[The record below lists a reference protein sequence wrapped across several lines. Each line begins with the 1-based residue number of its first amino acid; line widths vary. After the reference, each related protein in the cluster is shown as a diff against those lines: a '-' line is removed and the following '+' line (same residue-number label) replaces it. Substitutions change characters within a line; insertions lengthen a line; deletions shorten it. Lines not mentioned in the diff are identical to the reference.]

1 MNVTP
6 RGTARLLIMIGCLL
20 LIATAAMAQDALP
33 GGVTSRLKKI
43 NDYLTSVET
52 RLKAGSVNRND
63 LDWAVETLAE
73 LKKGYA
79 AFASRAEVTAAEKRI
94 ADITRQVNDF
104 EAGKKQKKDQAAAGA
119 ASEEKTLVDWAER
132 LSAYKADS
140 RPGSKGQFG
149 IPTEDIEALLAS
161 RAAYE
166 EAKAL
171 YAEFLKS
178 GLDKDAHHQLRQAV
192 DDIRV
197 AILNYESGQERVPQN
212 AAEKLDAA
220 LKWMAESKTVALD
233 KGERKTIAL
242 LVENAARLFPG
253 SERVKALNVKKA
265 ELDRRIEKV
274 DTAILENRTMRPDQ
288 YKGPDA
294 EQLKRL
300 AQAIV
305 LKEEKG
311 ASVLK
316 VNITSAAW
324 TTESVVE
331 WTDTTRT
338 ALQHRSTDSVNAQV
352 ALRVGADCFLYTV
365 FLNKDRIGGREN
377 PLTGHLMFR
386 DRLLEKN
393 IR

>member
-43 NDYLTSVET
+43 NDFLTSVET

-94 ADITRQVNDF
+94 ADVTRQVSDF

-149 IPTEDIEALLAS
+149 IPTEDIEWLLAS

-274 DTAILENRTMRPDQ
+274 DTSILENRTMRPDQ

-352 ALRVGADCFLYTV
+352 AVRVGADCFLYTV

>member
-43 NDYLTSVET
+43 NDFLTSVET

-63 LDWAVETLAE
+63 LERAVETLAE

-79 AFASRAEVTAAEKRI
+79 AFASRAEVAAAEKRI
-94 ADITRQVNDF
+94 ADVTRQVSDF

-119 ASEEKTLVDWAER
+119 ASKEKTLVDWAER

-149 IPTEDIEALLAS
+149 IPTEDIEWLLAS

-274 DTAILENRTMRPDQ
+274 DTSILENRTMRPDQ

-352 ALRVGADCFLYTV
+352 AVRVGADCFLYTV